1 MGFKGKQYSEKSKKN
16 MSEIQKSRKLSE
28 DVDRIPVKTLK
39 KREDPTEDIRKE
51 KKDKAVGLEL
61 KNIYARAVEVLKKR
75 EDPTL
80 QITKDLR
87 KLKKS
92 DKD

>member
-1 MGFKGKQYSEKSKKN
+1 

-28 DVDRIPVKTLK
+28 NVDGIPVKSLK
-39 KREDPTEDIRKE
+39 KGEDPTENIRKE
-51 KKDKAVGLEL
+51 NKDKAVDLEL
-61 KNIYARAVEVLKKR
+61 KNIYARAVKALKKG
-75 EDPTL
+75 EDQTL
-80 QITKDLR
+80 QITKDRR